1 MIRWA
6 RTVHSWLC
14 SLFYRGRMGSPE
26 WFVSAVIAGCVCW
39 WFEHAGSWGVWC
51 PASNRT
57 APSVDGSLEL
67 VSFFF
72 LSKPA
77 ISLHLD
83 HDLNNVI
90 DIWSCHFTITM
101 YQALHFDYLIVI
113 ILIKLLSLLSHR
125 GRYHHIAN
133 AIIASRSPSRHAA
146 VANTMGRSQKSFFK
160 TPWSLLSQSRSWI
173 QTATKLKFPVLL
185 QVWFKGH
192 VSNSPGWHSDG
203 WCNGPTWGW
212 T

>member
-14 SLFYRGRMGSPE
+14 SLFYRDRMGSPE
-26 WFVSAVIAGCVCW
+26 WFFSAVIAGCVCW

-90 DIWSCHFTITM
+90 DMIVS
-101 YQALHFDYLIVI
+101 LHYHDVPSVAFR
-113 ILIKLLSLLSHR
+113 LSHR
-125 GRYHHIAN
+125 DHSHQIVI
-133 AIIASRSPSRHAA
+133 AIITSRSLSPHCKRYNRIAIAITSCGGREYDGTVAKELFQDA
-146 VANTMGRSQKSFFK
+146 VIGIIAITIVNTNCHKVK
-160 TPWSLLSQSRSWI
+160 I
-173 QTATKLKFPVLL
+173 
-185 QVWFKGH
+185 
-192 VSNSPGWHSDG
+192 PGAFTG
-203 WCNGPTWGW
+203 MI
-212 T
+212 